1 MKKYT
6 LAALNGMFPADLESV
21 RESGDEER
29 RQLSDSVTSLVAL
42 PAGWRVN
49 AEYRGEF
56 GGQFPVQLRYAP
68 DGDSNWF
75 LCLCS
80 PGEMLPSWTLFLLAR
95 DARLIRILHQSAAL
109 CPDVIGGL
117 LAQVAG
123 MHRFNCSSGTIS
135 ELLNAEVVS

>member
-29 RQLSDSVTSLVAL
+29 RQLSDAVTGLVAL
-42 PAGWRVN
+42 PDGWRVN

-95 DARLIRILHQSAAL
+95 DGRLIRMLHQSAAL
-109 CPDVIGGL
+109 CPDAIGHL

-123 MHRFNCSSGTIS
+123 MHRFNCSSATIS

>member
-6 LAALNGMFPADLESV
+6 LDALNGMLPADLESV

-29 RQLSDSVTSLVAL
+29 RQLSDTVIGLISA

-80 PGEMLPSWTLFLLAR
+80 PGEMLPVWTLFLLAR
-95 DARLIRILHQSAAL
+95 DGSLIRMLHQSAVL
-109 CPDVIGGL
+109 CPDAIGDL

-123 MHRFNCSSGTIS
+123 MHRFNCSSVTIS